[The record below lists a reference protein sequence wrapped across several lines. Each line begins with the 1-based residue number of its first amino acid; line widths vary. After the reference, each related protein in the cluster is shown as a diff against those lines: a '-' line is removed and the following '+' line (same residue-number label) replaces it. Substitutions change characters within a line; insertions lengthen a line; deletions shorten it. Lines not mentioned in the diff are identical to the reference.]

1 MKKEIIVPEPKK
13 KTYIHT
19 YVMLLLGEHNLSQT
33 ALAEKAGCSVQ
44 MISAILLNKKISAPV
59 QAVIA
64 TTLGFESWASLDS
77 AALLFSDLF
86 ASMYNY
92 PTTRPVAKDKEVVDV
107 G

>member
-19 YVMLLLGEHNLSQT
+19 YVMLLLGERNLSQT
-33 ALAEKAGCSVQ
+33 ALATKAGTSVPLINQ
-44 MISAILLNKKISAPV
+44 VLLGKKMSAPA
-59 QAVIA
+59 QLVIA

>member
-1 MKKEIIVPEPKK
+1 MPEPKK

-19 YVMLLLGEHNLSQT
+19 YSMLLLGERNLSQT
-33 ALAEKAGCSVQ
+33 ALAAKAGTSVPLINQ
-44 MISAILLNKKISAPV
+44 VLLGKKTSAPA

-64 TTLGFESWASLDS
+64 TALGYESWEALDS

-92 PTTRPVAKDKEVVDV
+92 PTSRPVGKDKEAVDV